1 MCKEHIKALK
11 QVIKSNNKNT
21 LPILKCMCHS
31 NGTLKATN
39 LEQMVEV
46 EIPTIADGIW
56 KDTALD
62 YGFREDTKETDWTIA
77 DYPEVD
83 LKGLVQEVELSEED
97 MAKII
102 RASEFVS
109 KDTTRPVLTGV
120 VLKGGNIYATDGYKM
135 YRNKMENELTDTINL
150 PTGCIKILKTV
161 KADKQGTWTLSVY
174 ENEQVVFT
182 HGKFRL
188 YTKTIYGGTPEYDKV
203 IGSDYYNYDMVVD
216 MKQIKNTKGKVLWAD
231 VEEKKLYLANEDG
244 TEKILINECVKEDT
258 GELPYNEHKEV
269 VMPLTNKQ
277 QVVVSLDHMKM
288 YKGKVRLFIDKIGTT
303 PIRIVEL

>member
-11 QVIKSNNKNT
+11 QVIKLNNKNA

-46 EIPTIADGIW
+46 EISTIADGIW

-62 YGFREDTKETDWTIA
+62 YGFRDDTKETEWTIE
-77 DYPEVD
+77 DYPEID
-83 LKGLVQEVELSEED
+83 LKGLVQEVEISEED

-120 VLKGGNIYATDGYKM
+120 VLKGRNVYGTDGYKM
-135 YRNKMENELTDTINL
+135 YRNETGVELTDTINL
-150 PTGCIKILKTV
+150 PTECIKILKAV
-161 KADKQGTWTLSVY
+161 KADKQGTWTMSIY
-174 ENEQVVFT
+174 EDDLVIFT
-182 HGKFRL
+182 HGKFKL
-188 YTKTIYGGTPEYDKV
+188 YTKTIYGSTPEYDKV
-203 IGSDYYNYDMVVD
+203 VGSDYYNYDMVVD
-216 MKQIKNTKGKVLWAD
+216 MKQIKNAKNKVLWGD
-231 VEEKKLYLANEDG
+231 IKEKKVYIANEDG
-244 TEKILINECVKEDT
+244 TDKILVSECLKEDT
-258 GELPYNEHKEV
+258 GELPLSEHKEV
-269 VMPLTNKQ
+269 VMPLTNRE

-288 YKGKVRLFIDKIGTT
+288 YKGKVRLFIDKIGYT

>member
-1 MCKEHIKALK
+1 MDYKKAIK
-11 QVIKSNNKNT
+11 QVLKLNSRNA

-46 EIPTIADGIW
+46 KTPTIADGMW

-62 YGFREDTKETDWTIA
+62 YGFREDTKETGWTIE
-77 DYPEVD
+77 DYPETD
-83 LKGLVQEVELSEED
+83 FKGLVQEVEISEED

-120 VLKGGNIYATDGYKM
+120 VLKGGNIYATDGYKL
-135 YRNKMENELTDTINL
+135 YRNKMETELTDEVNL

-161 KADKQGTWTLSVY
+161 KADKQGTWTMSVY

-182 HGKFRL
+182 HGEFRL
-188 YTKTIYGGTPEYDKV
+188 YTKTIYGMTPQYDSV
-203 IGSDYYNYDMVVD
+203 IGSEYYNYDMVVD
-216 MKQIKNTKGKVLWAD
+216 MKQIKNAKGKVLWAD
-231 VEEKKLYLANEDG
+231 VEEKKVYLANENG
-244 TEKILINECVKEDT
+244 TEKILINECIKEDK
-258 GELPYNEHKEV
+258 GKLPDNEHKEV
-269 VMPLTNKQ
+269 VMPLSNKRQ
-277 QVVVSLDHMKM
+277 IEISLDQMKV
-288 YKGKVRLFIDKIGTT
+288 YKGKVRLFIDKIGIT